1 MTRQVSDSVAVAA
14 ARLACDWAQQGA
26 DSAPTVKPGPEHG
39 LSDGVQLLVWEEGPE
54 DWVYNFPQSIEATTF
69 RHTAGVWFEP
79 VNLSVLA
86 IIAED

>member
-1 MTRQVSDSVAVAA
+1 
-14 ARLACDWAQQGA
+14 
-26 DSAPTVKPGPEHG
+26 
-39 LSDGVQLLVWEEGPE
+39 VQLLVWDEGPE